1 MGGRRPKPL
10 AIHKLN
16 GNPRHMSKAELNG
29 DTNPQPALTAPE
41 MPKGLPRAARREFRR
56 MVPLLQAIGV
66 ISEVDGLALAEYCRA
81 HALIEMAQKEIDKNG
96 MTFVTHFEDKD
107 GNVIAGD
114 IKANPACSIL
124 STQQKVMKS
133 FLIEFGLTPASRSK
147 LKITKK
153 TDADPMEQFLSRKM
167 PSAPLQ
173 FTPPAAVDP
182 KEMSSGEEEDE
193 DKSSS

>member
-1 MGGRRPKPL
+1 MAGRRPKPL

-29 DTNPQPALTAPE
+29 DDNPKPALTAPE

-81 HALIEMAQKEIDKNG
+81 HALIEQAQKEIDKNG
-96 MTFVTHFEDKD
+96 MTFITHFEDKD

-153 TDADPMEQFLSRKM
+153 SDEDPMTQFLNRKT

-173 FTPPAAVDP
+173 FTPPAPVAP
-182 KEMSSGEEEDE
+182 EEMEAGGDEE

>member
-29 DTNPQPALTAPE
+29 DNNPQPALTAPE

-96 MTFVTHFEDKD
+96 MTFITYFEDKD
-107 GNVIAGD
+107 GNAIAGD

-153 TDADPMEQFLSRKM
+153 ADADPMEQFLNRKT
-167 PSAPLQ
+167 PSAPLA
-173 FTPPAAVDP
+173 FAPPVPVAP
-182 KEMSSGEEEDE
+182 EQMESGADED

>member
-1 MGGRRPKPL
+1 MAGRRPKPL

-29 DTNPQPALTAPE
+29 DDNPQPSLTAPE

-56 MVPLLQAIGV
+56 MVPLLQGIGV
-66 ISEVDGLALAEYCRA
+66 ISEIDGLALAEYCRA
-81 HALIEMAQKEIDKNG
+81 HALIEQAQKEIDKNG

-124 STQQKVMKS
+124 ATQQKVMKS

-153 TDADPMEQFLSRKM
+153 ADEDPMSQFLSRKA

-173 FTPPAAVDP
+173 FSTPAPVAP
-182 KEMSSGEEEDE
+182 EQMTSGADEDE
-193 DKSSS
+193 SSS